1 MGRSRQ
7 AGAFSDLLDV
17 ASKLPW
23 KVSLGVAAISL
34 LGFHLLAAAFAA
46 TPTVTT
52 VADMGGVVIHQ
63 GIHVFA
69 SIFQYVIPMAFVIGA
84 SVSYLKRSRSIELF
98 ENARSS
104 PASDVSSLSW
114 QQFEELVG
122 EGFRQRGFQV
132 TEKWGAAPDGGVDLI
147 LARGTERF
155 LVQCKQWR
163 ARQVSVT
170 IVRELYGVMAAQQAA
185 GGYVVTSGRFTQ
197 DAIAFAEGR
206 NIELIDGGKLPALL
220 RQTRNAQS
228 CSGDACHPRIDAG
241 VSAM

>member
-23 KVSLGVAAISL
+23 KVSLGIAAISL
-34 LGFHLLAAAFAA
+34 LGFHLLAAAFAP

-104 PASDVSSLSW
+104 PASDVSSLSGNNLRSSSVRD
-114 QQFEELVG
+114 FGNAVSRSRKKG
-122 EGFRQRGFQV
+122 EQPR
-132 TEKWGAAPDGGVDLI
+132 TAALI
-147 LARGTERF
+147 SSSHAALSASWCSVSSGEPSKYPSPSC
-155 LVQCKQWR
+155 VSCMASWR
-163 ARQVSVT
+163 PSRPP
-170 IVRELYGVMAAQQAA
+170 AAM
-185 GGYVVTSGRFTQ
+185 S
-197 DAIAFAEGR
+197 
-206 NIELIDGGKLPALL
+206 
-220 RQTRNAQS
+220 
-228 CSGDACHPRIDAG
+228 
-241 VSAM
+241 